1 MVAEFMPRLKNLPIR
16 ARETLATRIKGRVIP
31 QEAMSFI
38 GREKRTSFLRRWWT
52 MPCIMGKLAFPSC
65 LSF

>member
-16 ARETLATRIKGRVIP
+16 ERGTLAMRIKRRVIP

-38 GREKRTSFLRRWWT
+38 GREKRTSFLRRWRT
-52 MPCIMGKLAFPSC
+52 MPCIVEKMAFPSC